1 MYFYTYLALSHT
13 FSHLLSLSQHLSH
26 PKSLPLTFPFH
37 CLLLHLASLR
47 VILASI
53 PSSWKSILDKLSFT
67 TKLPSLSIF
76 ILLINF
82 AQGGE
87 NLHQENGIIIFTT
100 VEQNECRTVCWKKSF
115 CREKEKVGMKICGCW
130 SSNLNL
136 NTQKRGGREV
146 TNGFRGKW
154 KCSGCWDSFESGLAY

>member
-1 MYFYTYLALSHT
+1 MYFYTYLLCQST
-13 FSHLLSLSQHLSH
+13 FSHFFSLSQHLSLFFLSH

-115 CREKEKVGMKICGCW
+115 CREKEEVGMKICGCW

-136 NTQKRGGREV
+136 NTQKRGWVG
-146 TNGFRGKW
+146 GYKW
-154 KCSGCWDSFESGLAY
+154 LSWKMKMLWLLR